1 MSLRLL
7 AAFLVGIPLIAADL
21 RLGIIG
27 TDTSHVIAF
36 TQALNDP
43 NAKDHVPGAR
53 VVAAFKGGSADIE
66 ESASRVEQYA
76 SELKDK
82 WGVRLVGSI
91 QDLCP
96 VVDGLLLE
104 SVDGRKHLAQFQE
117 AVHCEKPVFI
127 DKPLASTLEDALHIA
142 RIAQQA
148 KIPWFSASAL
158 RFSPIQEMRSQD
170 MTGAIVWS
178 PGPLEPHH
186 ALDLS
191 WYGIHGV
198 EMLYT
203 LFGAGCEAVSRI
215 STPDS
220 DVVTGR
226 WEDGRLGTLH
236 TQRPYGTY
244 GAVVFLKN
252 RTIVA
257 NTSIKPD
264 YTPLIKQ
271 IVAFMQ
277 SKIPPVPNLETLEE
291 FAFMEAAQRSLEQG
305 GRAVEVHKPAL

>member
-7 AAFLVGIPLIAADL
+7 GIILAAIPLIAADL

-43 NAKDHVPGAR
+43 NAKDHIPGAR
-53 VVAAFKGGSADIE
+53 VVAAFKGGSKDIE
-66 ESASRVEQYA
+66 ESASRVQQYA
-76 SELKDK
+76 TELKEK
-82 WGVRLVGSI
+82 WSVRLVGSI
-91 QDLCP
+91 QDLCLD
-96 VVDGLLLE
+96 VDGLLLE

-117 AVHCEKPVFI
+117 AIHCGKPVFI
-127 DKPLASTLEDALHIA
+127 DKPLASTLEDAWKIA
-142 RIAQQA
+142 RIARQA
-148 KIPWFSASAL
+148 NIPWFSASAL
-158 RFSPIQEMRSQD
+158 RFSSIQEMRSRD
-170 MTGAIVWS
+170 MIGAIVWS

-203 LFGAGCEAVSRI
+203 LFGTGCEAVSRI

-220 DVVTGR
+220 DVVTAR
-226 WEDGRLGTLH
+226 WKDGKLGTLQ

-252 RTIVA
+252 RAILTS
-257 NTSIKPD
+257 TSIKPD

-277 SKIPPVPNLETLEE
+277 SKIPPVPNIETLEE
-291 FAFMEAAQRSLEQG
+291 FAFMDAAQKSAEQG
-305 GRAVEVHKPAL
+305 GRAIEIRKPSL